1 MAVPTAIVRF
11 LESDTNTKIVAKPQL
26 RGTEGAKLTMNLG
39 SEVPVITTSYT
50 PIATGGAGVNPLN
63 SVQYRPV
70 GINVEILPRFSLE
83 GDILIE
89 MTLESSALGANVS
102 VGGTDYP
109 TFASRRVTTKLRLRD
124 GEANLLAGL
133 LREDERK
140 SLSGFPGAIHVP
152 ILKQLFSNNDETI
165 QQTDIV
171 MLLTPHIIR
180 TPGITAGDLQPVYI
194 GTQSNIGLG
203 GPPPIISLPG
213 DQPAAGPAAGAPA
226 PATGTRPVAAPPG
239 APPAGQPIFPPGV
252 TVPPGTSPV
261 PGTVTT
267 PPPQPA
273 PAATVPPPE
282 PQTQP
287 PLRLPAPAPAPAPP
301 PTAAAPPVP
310 PEPVTTQGFG
320 TAQVVLSPPPTFRVG
335 GGPYTVPISI
345 TNVSRLST
353 ITLTVTFDPALI
365 RVRSVQEG
373 SFMRSGGANATFTQ
387 QIAPGRVDITI
398 VRSADAIGATGT
410 GLVAALLIDAL
421 APGGVTLSI
430 SGTGTGPGGTPM
442 GVQFRPAAVT
452 VQQ

>member
-194 GTQSNIGLG
+194 GTQANIGLG

-213 DQPAAGPAAGAPA
+213 DQPAAGPAAAAPA
-226 PATGTRPVAAPPG
+226 P
-239 APPAGQPIFPPGV
+239 
-252 TVPPGTSPV
+252 
-261 PGTVTT
+261 
-267 PPPQPA
+267 QPA
-273 PAATVPPPE
+273 RVPSRRRLVHRRPGSRFSRRVSPFRRGHRRCQGRSRHRRRSRRRR
-282 PQTQP
+282 PFRRP
-287 PLRLPAPAPAPAPP
+287 NRKRSRSPLRRLLQRRRPLP
-301 PTAAAPPVP
+301 
-310 PEPVTTQGFG
+310 
-320 TAQVVLSPPPTFRVG
+320 R
-335 GGPYTVPISI
+335 
-345 TNVSRLST
+345 RLQCR
-353 ITLTVTFDPALI
+353 LN
-365 RVRSVQEG
+365 R
-373 SFMRSGGANATFTQ
+373 
-387 QIAPGRVDITI
+387 
-398 VRSADAIGATGT
+398 
-410 GLVAALLIDAL
+410 
-421 APGGVTLSI
+421 
-430 SGTGTGPGGTPM
+430 
-442 GVQFRPAAVT
+442 
-452 VQQ
+452 

>member
-1 MAVPTAIVRF
+1 MPPPIFNLNTISRGISAADWYLAVPTAIVRF

-26 RGTEGAKLTMNLG
+26 RGTEGAKMTMNLG

-50 PIATGGAGVNPLN
+50 PIATGGAGVNPLELGA
-63 SVQYRPV
+63 VPAGRHQRRDQ
-70 GINVEILPRFSLE
+70 LPRFSLE

-194 GTQSNIGLG
+194 GTQANIGLG

-213 DQPAAGPAAGAPA
+213 DQPAAGAAAGAPA

-239 APPAGQPIFPPGV
+239 APPARTAPTLPPGV

-261 PGTVTT
+261 PGTITT
-267 PPPQPA
+267 PPAQPA
-273 PAATVPPPE
+273 PAQPPPA
-282 PQTQP
+282 PFRP
-287 PLRLPAPAPAPAPP
+287 SRKRSRRPLRHRLLRPRRRPLP
-301 PTAAAPPVP
+301 
-310 PEPVTTQGFG
+310 
-320 TAQVVLSPPPTFRVG
+320 R
-335 GGPYTVPISI
+335 
-345 TNVSRLST
+345 RLQCR
-353 ITLTVTFDPALI
+353 LN
-365 RVRSVQEG
+365 R
-373 SFMRSGGANATFTQ
+373 
-387 QIAPGRVDITI
+387 
-398 VRSADAIGATGT
+398 
-410 GLVAALLIDAL
+410 
-421 APGGVTLSI
+421 
-430 SGTGTGPGGTPM
+430 
-442 GVQFRPAAVT
+442 
-452 VQQ
+452 

>member
-1 MAVPTAIVRF
+1 
-11 LESDTNTKIVAKPQL
+11 
-26 RGTEGAKLTMNLG
+26 MNLG

-70 GINVEILPRFSLE
+70 GINVDILPRFSLE

-180 TPGITAGDLQPVYI
+180 TPGITADDLQPVYI
-194 GTQSNIGLG
+194 GTQANIGLG

-213 DQPAAGPAAGAPA
+213 RPAGGWGRAPHPRRRRDASRRGAAWGAARRAAGIAAGRDGSAGDHSRARDDRRTAGAAGARGGA
-226 PATGTRPVAAPPG
+226 AARTANAASGARAGDHSATSRATANDRGAGDRAARTGDDARVRGGAESPVATAH
-239 APPAGQPIFPPGV
+239 
-252 TVPPGTSPV
+252 VPC
-261 PGTVTT
+261 
-267 PPPQPA
+267 
-273 PAATVPPPE
+273 
-282 PQTQP
+282 
-287 PLRLPAPAPAPAPP
+287 R
-301 PTAAAPPVP
+301 
-310 PEPVTTQGFG
+310 
-320 TAQVVLSPPPTFRVG
+320 R
-335 GGPYTVPISI
+335 
-345 TNVSRLST
+345 
-353 ITLTVTFDPALI
+353 
-365 RVRSVQEG
+365 RSVH
-373 SFMRSGGANATFTQ
+373 GADLDHE
-387 QIAPGRVDITI
+387 R
-398 VRSADAIGATGT
+398 
-410 GLVAALLIDAL
+410 VAAVDDHA
-421 APGGVTLSI
+421 
-430 SGTGTGPGGTPM
+430 
-442 GVQFRPAAVT
+442 
-452 VQQ
+452 